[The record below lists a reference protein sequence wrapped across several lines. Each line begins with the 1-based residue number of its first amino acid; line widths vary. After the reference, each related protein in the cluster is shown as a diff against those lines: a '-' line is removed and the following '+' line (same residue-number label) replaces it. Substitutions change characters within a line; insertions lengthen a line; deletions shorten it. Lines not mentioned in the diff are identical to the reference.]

1 MFAMERWCSLSRSI
15 SGGRGHKSLGRV
27 GMAMGDPMGSN
38 PNIYG
43 FFSLF
48 FTTGLMKWVFKI
60 SIEYGSGMGT
70 RPFPHMLGFS
80 FSISLSHSSEG
91 NNLHRFCKGNDLAA
105 AISVGVTTV
114 VLQRELLALF
124 CNWRNLSKRLTHQS
138 AENTTLGYETVESY
152 GIWKWSKVYNTMDT
166 RSQILKKSWPFSFS
180 LDRKA
185 KKCDDGLSKLNDDGE
200 LLEMEKDLKKLS
212 LLKLVR
218 FSPKFLPHFSGQLGL
233 LNLYNKLIK
242 CMYRKVKCKIIYLFI
257 K

>member
-114 VLQRELLALF
+114 VLQRELLLHRVVGTLLQLAKPVEETYASIS
-124 CNWRNLSKRLTHQS
+124 RKYATSKR
-138 AENTTLGYETVESY
+138 
-152 GIWKWSKVYNTMDT
+152 
-166 RSQILKKSWPFSFS
+166 
-180 LDRKA
+180 
-185 KKCDDGLSKLNDDGE
+185 
-200 LLEMEKDLKKLS
+200 
-212 LLKLVR
+212 
-218 FSPKFLPHFSGQLGL
+218 
-233 LNLYNKLIK
+233 
-242 CMYRKVKCKIIYLFI
+242 
-257 K
+257 